1 MGIFSTNAPKG
12 YAMTKKFLAMM
23 LSTSLALTSIT
34 TTPARA
40 DDDVGKVLA
49 GLAAL
54 LVIGA
59 AANKSKNRKENQQVT
74 RRVHKD
80 SWSTAPRVKRQ
91 SQRRAKSAPQRC
103 LRNQWTHRGTRQV
116 YGAQCMQR
124 HADARLPQNCLRQAE
139 VNQGP
144 NRFYTKRCLRKNGW
158 RA

>member
-1 MGIFSTNAPKG
+1 
-12 YAMTKKFLAMM
+12 MTKKILAMV

-34 TTPARA
+34 VTPARA

-59 AANKSKNRKENQQVT
+59 AVNKNKHRREQQETTRQTTTHTWSPQPKYKEPKHT
-74 RRVHKD
+74 K
-80 SWSTAPRVKRQ
+80 PKRHA
-91 SQRRAKSAPQRC
+91 RTKAAPQRC
-103 LRNQWTHRGTRQV
+103 LRNQWTHRGNRQV
-116 YGAQCMQR
+116 YGARCMNR
-124 HADARLPQNCLRQAE
+124 HAEAQLPLRCLREAE

-144 NRFYTKRCLRKNGW
+144 RRFYTKRCLRKNGW